1 MQHLQD
7 SFTFRIGREARQVQH
22 QHTLCHRCDGALVL
36 LRQEAVLCL
45 VYSVQYCERLDA
57 SFKERLRTTI
67 TREALL
73 VACAIL
79 VLLFGLAL

>member
-1 MQHLQD
+1 M
-7 SFTFRIGREARQVQH
+7 
-22 QHTLCHRCDGALVL
+22 
-36 LRQEAVLCL
+36 LCL